1 MIKYRKPNGNR
12 VKIEGDLFVCK
23 DKHGKKMYEGDR
35 FRYLSWRQVFIVKFT
50 SDLQW
55 RGVPEKPTVGQMI
68 YLMHARDLEL
78 IEVET

>member
-23 DKHGKKMYEGDR
+23 DKHGKKMYAGDK
-35 FRYLSWRQVFIVKFT
+35 FLYLGWRQVFIVTFT

-55 RGVPEKPTVGQMI
+55 IGVPEKTTVGQMV
-68 YLMHARDLEL
+68 YLTHASDLFL
-78 IEVET
+78 IEEE